1 MMDTRDKMQK
11 VIEYLIK
18 DGVLE
23 NFVYGLIDEYIHDE
37 DFVETFVQV
46 ADQNLHPD
54 KYWTGSVQTERGC
67 KAPLFHLIGM

>member
-1 MMDTRDKMQK
+1 MDTRDKMQK

-54 KYWTGSVQTERGC
+54 KY
-67 KAPLFHLIGM
+67 